1 MNRHPH
7 HFRLSARGLLMAAI
21 SAAFAHTSFAN
32 SGRVDFTAG
41 NVTVTGTDGSSR
53 RLVKGNEVKSGD
65 RIVSDASGR
74 AQIRF
79 SDGAFVA
86 LQPNT
91 DFNINNY
98 TFEGQADGKE
108 RALFGLLKG
117 AMRTVTGLIGRS
129 NKSSYQI
136 STPSAT
142 IGIRGTGGVITVA
155 PDGSTL
161 VLGTS
166 GVWTLTNPAGSVD
179 VPAGTAAATTSNP
192 NQPPQQT
199 TQGPTVPAPTAGTT
213 QKPDEAFRESENRT
227 ADGTQSIVASSAF
240 KPLVTGPGY
249 AIAGAEGGSLFSQT
263 STNATFSSSGMMMG
277 FTNGGSNL
285 VTLAGTHAEFQTADG
300 VLAWGRWI
308 GQVNDS
314 GCCLGN
320 THSANQGLHY
330 VVGMPTPTASLPTT
344 DFTYNLLGAT
354 SPTIADGSVAPG
366 TLTSAMLTGNFSSSE
381 VSVQFAGTIG
391 PKNFSASVNSMSLN
405 TTHATFSGSGT
416 YTGSLAGCSAGASV
430 TGFFA
435 GGGASHAGIS
445 YQLYNTTLS
454 HNVNGAAAFKKG
466 AAVPMYGPY

>member
-7 HFRLSARGLLMAAI
+7 HFRLSARGLLVAAI

-41 NVTVTGTDGSSR
+41 NVTVTGTDGSTR
-53 RLVKGNEVKSGD
+53 QLARGTQVKSGD
-65 RIVSDASGR
+65 RIVSDAGGR

-98 TFEGQADGKE
+98 AYDGQADGKE
-108 RALFGLLKG
+108 RAFFGLLKG
-117 AMRTVTGLIGRS
+117 AMRTVTGVIGRS

-199 TQGPTVPAPTAGTT
+199 TQGPTVPAPQAAPS
-213 QKPDEAFRESENRT
+213 QKLEEKFSESENRT
-227 ADGTQSIVASSAF
+227 SDGTQSVVASSAF

-249 AIAGAEGGSLFSQT
+249 AIAGAEGGSYFSQA

-277 FTNGGSNL
+277 FNNNGSD

-314 GCCLGN
+314 GCCLGR
-320 THSANQGLHY
+320 THGTNQGLHY
-330 VVGMPTPTASLPTT
+330 VVGLPTATASLPTT

-354 SPTIADGSVAPG
+354 SPTTADGSVAPG
-366 TLTSAMLTGNFSSSE
+366 TLSLATLTGNFSSSQ
-381 VSVQFAGTIG
+381 VSVEFAGTIG
-391 PKNFSASVNSMSLN
+391 PKSFSAVTNGMTLN
-405 TTHATFSGSGT
+405 TGTATFSGGGS
-416 YTGSLAGCSAGASV
+416 YTGSLAGTYAGSSV

-435 GGGASHAGIS
+435 GAGASHAGIS
-445 YQLYNTTLS
+445 YTLFGTTLGS
-454 HNVNGAAAFKKG
+454 NVIGAAAFRKG
-466 AAVPMYGPY
+466 APATMYLLDE